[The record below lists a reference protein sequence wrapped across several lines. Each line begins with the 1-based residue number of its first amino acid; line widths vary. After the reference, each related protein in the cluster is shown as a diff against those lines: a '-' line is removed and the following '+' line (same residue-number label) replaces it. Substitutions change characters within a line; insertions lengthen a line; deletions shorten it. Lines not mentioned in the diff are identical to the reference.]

1 METKIGIVKKSQYK
15 TTEWSGGTTTEL
27 LIYPGESKY
36 SDRSFKWRI
45 SSAEV
50 EASEST
56 FTYLPGI
63 ARHIMIID
71 GQVILV
77 HENRYKKTL
86 GPFEQDSFMGDWKT
100 KCYGKATDFNLMLAD
115 GFTGKLDVHFIDEGE
130 KIDILLS
137 NGDADKITNVLY
149 TLNGNLDISIN
160 GQKFKLEEKD
170 LFYITRFHGEEKGM
184 LKLINRSEQKL
195 VVIMAVIEEQH

>member
-1 METKIGIVKKSQYK
+1 MKNRIGVVKKSQYK

-27 LIYPGESKY
+27 LIYPEESKY

-45 SSAEV
+45 SSAKV
-50 EASEST
+50 GVAESV
-56 FTYLPGI
+56 FTHLPGI
-63 ARHIMIID
+63 ARHIMVID
-71 GQVILV
+71 GQIILE

-115 GFTGKLDVHFIDEGE
+115 GFTGKLGVHFIDEGE
-130 KIDILLS
+130 EIDIILN
-137 NGDADKITNVLY
+137 NGNADRITNVLY
-149 TLNGNLDISIN
+149 LLNGDLNVEYNRKKFNLDKN
-160 GQKFKLEEKD
+160 D
-170 LFYITRFHGEEKGM
+170 LFYITRLHGEEKGV

-195 VVIMAVIEEQH
+195 AVIQTVIEERL